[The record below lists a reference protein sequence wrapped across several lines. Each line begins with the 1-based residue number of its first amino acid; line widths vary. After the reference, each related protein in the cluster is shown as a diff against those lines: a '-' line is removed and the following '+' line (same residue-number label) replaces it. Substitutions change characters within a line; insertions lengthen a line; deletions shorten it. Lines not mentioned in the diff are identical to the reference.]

1 MDRTCKFLHK
11 DHSVF
16 ISVSW
21 NIIANVY
28 IKKMGLDKKLHK
40 SKMVITISGLTII
53 FVDTN
58 RQIMGEQ

>member
-16 ISVSW
+16 IFVSW

-28 IKKMGLDKKLHK
+28 IKKMGLDKKLNK
-40 SKMVITISGLTII
+40 SKMVITISSLTII

>member
-1 MDRTCKFLHK
+1 
-11 DHSVF
+11 
-16 ISVSW
+16 
-21 NIIANVY
+21 
-28 IKKMGLDKKLHK
+28 MGLDKKLYK